1 MNPLKLFFLG
11 SVLMF
16 LFSCVDDAKKTEPEV
31 VTVDTTEKK
40 VHQAAETKVEFNDP
54 KIAEVY
60 TQYIQLKTALVNSDV
75 AATSKAS
82 DDLMTAFANVG
93 VEPDLLQATQDLFEA
108 TDIEAQRKSFVVVTN
123 SVEKMLEGAITS
135 GTVYKQFCPMAFGNT
150 GGYWLSNSK
159 DIHNPFFGDAMLKC
173 GRVDKEI
180 K

>member
-11 SVLMF
+11 SVLIF
-16 LFSCVDDAKKTEPEV
+16 LFSCGNDAKKTEPEV
-31 VTVDTTEKK
+31 VEVDTKEKK
-40 VHQAAETKVEFNDP
+40 VHLAAETSVEFNDP
-54 KIAEVY
+54 KIADVY
-60 TQYIQLKTALVNSDV
+60 SQYIQLKTALVNSDV

-93 VEPDLLQATQDLFEA
+93 VAPEVLQATQDLFES
-108 TDIEAQRKSFVVVTN
+108 TDIEAQRKSFVVVTT

-135 GTVYKQFCPMAFGNT
+135 GSIYKQFCPMAFGNT

-159 DIHNPFFGDAMLKC
+159 DIYNPFFGDAMLKC
-173 GRVDKEI
+173 GRVDQEI